1 MKNRSCQN
9 GSGHHC
15 NYKYLR
21 KKHKRNTKPT
31 EQKAETTKYTKT
43 AKRNTKPTKVWN
55 ISIHE
60 RKSLKKT
67 IIFSAEPFSTESF
80 PIPLGLKKV
89 LKGFMKTF
97 RSFMS

>member
-1 MKNRSCQN
+1 MKTS
-9 GSGHHC
+9 
-15 NYKYLR
+15 LFF
-21 KKHKRNTKPT
+21 T
-31 EQKAETTKYTKT
+31 ALLIKYTKCNWSQKLEGVAALLPSVT
-43 AKRNTKPTKVWN
+43 L
-55 ISIHE
+55 IHE

-80 PIPLGLKKV
+80 PISLGLKKV